1 MSLRW
6 NPCIIQT
13 GDKLERF
20 LSDFIDDAKRKCFVI
35 AGAGFDPRTTLVPT
49 RLSNFKRA
57 KIRAIFFREE
67 RPNLQ
72 PKLRPRADAHQ
83 AMLARLLPDSA
94 FPVIEVF
101 ADGKTVTGGRRAVEK
116 IRSETFEGVTDIIVD
131 ISALSIGVLFP
142 VVKMCLQFC
151 DSSRKAGR
159 LVNLHLL
166 TVEQPAIDF
175 KITGIPG
182 DAVNWAHGYRGGE
195 SLDAGHEKAVLWL
208 PTLAPGNVGVLSRIH
223 NFLSRPLTPIDVCPI
238 VPFPG
243 HNPRL
248 PDQLVEEFREAFPA
262 WKTDTRNLLY
272 AAESDPLDSYRTIC
286 AICTARERIFRDLTG
301 SVVVLSPV
309 GNKLLAVGAMLA
321 ALERDLP
328 VALVESVG
336 YDEDIGDATQAT
348 CKDLNINHI
357 WLAGEAYPEPR

>member
-6 NPCIIQT
+6 DPCVVQA
-13 GDKLERF
+13 GEKLNRF
-20 LSDFIDDAKRKCFVI
+20 LSDFLDTPDRKCLVI
-35 AGAGFDPRTTLVPT
+35 AGAGFDPRAAFVPT
-49 RLSNFKRA
+49 RLSKFKHA
-57 KIRAIFFREE
+57 KIRGIFFREE
-67 RPNLQ
+67 RPNVQL
-72 PKLRPRADAHQ
+72 KLRPRADAHQ
-83 AMLARLLPDSA
+83 SEIASLLPDSV
-94 FPVIEVF
+94 FPAIQVF
-101 ADGKTVTGGRRAVEK
+101 ADGKTVTGGRRAVET
-116 IRSETFEGVTDIIVD
+116 IRAESFDNVTDIIVD
-131 ISALSIGVLFP
+131 ISALSVGVLFP

-151 DSSRKAGR
+151 DNSRKAKQV
-159 LVNLHLL
+159 VNLHLL

-175 KITGIPG
+175 KINGIPG
-182 DAVNWAHGYRGGE
+182 DTVNWAHGYRGGE

-208 PTLAPGNVGVLSRIH
+208 PTLAPGNVSVLSRIH

-243 HNPRL
+243 HNPRM
-248 PDQLVEEFREAFPA
+248 PDQLVEEFRESFPL

-286 AICTARERIFRDLTG
+286 AICKARERIFRDLTG

-336 YDEDIGDATQAT
+336 YDEDIGDATPAA
-348 CKDLNINHI
+348 CNELYINHI
-357 WLAGEAYPEPR
+357 WLAGEAYPESR